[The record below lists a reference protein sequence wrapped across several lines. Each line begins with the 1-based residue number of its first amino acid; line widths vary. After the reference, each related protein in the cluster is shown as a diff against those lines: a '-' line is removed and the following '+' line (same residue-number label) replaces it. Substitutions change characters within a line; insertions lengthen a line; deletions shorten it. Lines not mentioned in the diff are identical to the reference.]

1 MKEHNYMLEP
11 VTGNAKYTKLR
22 LDESRSTGQ
31 ALQKAVVNLD
41 SVTLS
46 LSKVYIFMLS
56 WFWNK
61 YPINVE

>member
-11 VTGNAKYTKLR
+11 VTGNAKYSKLR

>member
-46 LSKVYIFMLS
+46 LSKVCIFMLS